1 MKKTLLKL
9 AFCFLVIGNIS
20 CSTEKPI
27 DPLTMEQEM
36 TPEMENFKDALIE
49 WVKAKNIAS
58 QSQLTEYNPNEV
70 ILTQA
75 KDLLKSENILI
86 QAKRSSTAENEGII
100 ISQAMRVFIEKSN
113 NKK

>member
-36 TPEMENFKDALIE
+36 MLDN
-49 WVKAKNIAS
+49 
-58 QSQLTEYNPNEV
+58 
-70 ILTQA
+70 
-75 KDLLKSENILI
+75 
-86 QAKRSSTAENEGII
+86 
-100 ISQAMRVFIEKSN
+100 
-113 NKK
+113 